1 MSISTIYRDYI
12 TLSFIDLH
20 ASKVFSSREMTKT
33 AASPESIMQD
43 MEDAKKTL
51 KLAGIWVNFTSESII
66 NADEKYM
73 VEMRSDD
80 TRVSPSQNTDVRVS
94 GKGIRKPHYSHLLSF
109 DNTLIFQAACCLPL
123 KIVAGSLDSN
133 QVSGRVLFES
143 HSEEQGGKLVYQ
155 FKDKGTELII
165 DIQRRES
172 PRAQRYI
179 FRGM

>member
-1 MSISTIYRDYI
+1 MPISTMHRDYEM
-12 TLSFIDLH
+12 LPLVDLH
-20 ASKVFSSREMTKT
+20 APRAFSSRERTRSV
-33 AASPESIMQD
+33 ASPDSIIQD
-43 MEDAKKTL
+43 LEDAKTML
-51 KLAGIWVNFTSESII
+51 RLAGLWI
-66 NADEKYM
+66 NLSLENMIDACEKYM
-73 VEMRSDD
+73 VEMRPD
-80 TRVSPSQNTDVRVS
+80 NTHVLLSRKADNTVRQ
-94 GKGIRKPHYSHLLSF
+94 KGVRKPHYSHLLAF
-109 DNTLIFQAACCLPL
+109 DNTLVFQAACCLPL